1 MSTKAERLRHRLH
14 DLDLALQVY
23 TYAGS
28 ARDAMLAE
36 RACVNLWL
44 QAEEVGVLASTTAKR
59 ALEGGAE

>member
-44 QAEEVGVLASTTAKR
+44 QAEEAGVLAGNAQR
-59 ALEGGAE
+59 REP

>member
-14 DLDLALQVY
+14 DLDLALQGY

-44 QAEEVGVLASTTAKR
+44 QAEEAGTLADNAR
-59 ALEGGAE
+59 RPADV